1 MLQDVPDYA
10 QRRRLLE
17 GLKNRLEALLS
28 PKIVAAFNNHSLG
41 NIYGL
46 MQSSAINCSPQF
58 LFLLLCFEFYLISQG
73 QAFKFKENWRG
84 VLKGLFLLNV
94 TNCKNC
100 KWKLQIAENL
110 RMLERWW
117 NSTEIWNSEQFLT
130 LTSRIGLSD
139 STGKLKWTGKVW
151 LWYRWKWTFPWISNQ
166 IYRFRKLRF
175 KQM

>member
-1 MLQDVPDYA
+1 
-10 QRRRLLE
+10 
-17 GLKNRLEALLS
+17 
-28 PKIVAAFNNHSLG
+28 
-41 NIYGL
+41 

-58 LFLLLCFEFYLISQG
+58 LFLLLCFEFYLICQG

-151 LWYRWKWTFPWISNQ
+151 LWYGWKWTFPWISNQ